1 MRDEIVLL
9 HQRLD
14 FLEWLIRHPD
24 AHENTPD
31 TGWFLAVRDYGAGNA
46 VFGVVRHR
54 DGREVGASCPRCAQP
69 LPHLAKSARKEIA
82 KWFPE
87 PRAGEGEGDS

>member
-1 MRDEIVLL
+1 M

-24 AHENTPD
+24 AHENTPAP
-31 TGWFLAVRDYGAGNA
+31 GWFLAVRDYGAAGE

-54 DGREVGASCPRCAQP
+54 DGREVGASCARCARP
-69 LPHLAKSARKEIA
+69 LPLLEKRARKEIA
-82 KWFPE
+82 RWYPE
-87 PRAGEGEGDS
+87 PRESCQRE